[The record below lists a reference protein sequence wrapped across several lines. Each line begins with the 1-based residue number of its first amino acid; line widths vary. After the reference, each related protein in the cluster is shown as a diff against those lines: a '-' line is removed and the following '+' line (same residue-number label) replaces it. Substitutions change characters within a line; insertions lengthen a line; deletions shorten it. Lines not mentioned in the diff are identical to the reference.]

1 MHVIIL
7 GLCDCEGSQSKN
19 LSKTHSYTSIQ
30 TRGCKEFFYKPW
42 NLRYFCCC
50 WWLTNLTDSLHE
62 TTKDSAIGLVTC
74 DLLPVICLQKTS
86 FLADT
91 TCTWTIF
98 PNRWLSQSKNTATVC
113 RTIHAWNTF
122 DVIFFLV
129 WFKLNGLNKILYR
142 EHLTSLEG
150 ASFSGYFFPNPLC
163 LEYWGSCRSCIV
175 CSALH
180 AWLVCGIA
188 KKTSLKRLKSEKKK
202 KGNFLEKTEW
212 SSCKVICFDK
222 NLRPVQKIEVPHA
235 SCWRLRCFTYC
246 LFSCPYIVLLYQPG
260 WAAISPS
267 TYYYCS
273 R

>member
-7 GLCDCEGSQSKN
+7 GLCDCEGSKSKN

-30 TRGCKEFFYKPW
+30 TRGCEECFHKPW

-122 DVIFFLV
+122 DVIFLV
-129 WFKLNGLNKILYR
+129 WFKLNGLNNIQGTPR
-142 EHLTSLEG
+142 VIG
-150 ASFSGYFFPNPLC
+150 
-163 LEYWGSCRSCIV
+163 RSQ
-175 CSALH
+175 L
-180 AWLVCGIA
+180 
-188 KKTSLKRLKSEKKK
+188 
-202 KGNFLEKTEW
+202 F
-212 SSCKVICFDK
+212 
-222 NLRPVQKIEVPHA
+222 
-235 SCWRLRCFTYC
+235 WRL
-246 LFSCPYIVLLYQPG
+246 FSKPFVPWVLRVMPVMYNM
-260 WAAISPS
+260 
-267 TYYYCS
+267 
-273 R
+273 

>member
-7 GLCDCEGSQSKN
+7 GLCDCEGSKSKN
-19 LSKTHSYTSIQ
+19 LSKTQSYTSIQ
-30 TRGCKEFFYKPW
+30 ARGCEECFYKPW

-74 DLLPVICLQKTS
+74 DLLPFICLRKTS

-98 PNRWLSQSKNTATVC
+98 PNRLSQSKNTASVC

-122 DVIFFLV
+122 VFWSDSNWMV
-129 WFKLNGLNKILYR
+129 WNKILYR
-142 EHLTSLEG
+142 EHITSLEG
-150 ASFSGYFFPNPLC
+150 ASFCGFFFPNPLC
-163 LEYWGSCRSCIV
+163 LEYWGSCRSCII

-180 AWLVCGIA
+180 AWLVFEIS

-202 KGNFLEKTEW
+202 KKDSFLEKDRM
-212 SSCKVICFDK
+212 K
-222 NLRPVQKIEVPHA
+222 
-235 SCWRLRCFTYC
+235 
-246 LFSCPYIVLLYQPG
+246 
-260 WAAISPS
+260 
-267 TYYYCS
+267 
-273 R
+273 